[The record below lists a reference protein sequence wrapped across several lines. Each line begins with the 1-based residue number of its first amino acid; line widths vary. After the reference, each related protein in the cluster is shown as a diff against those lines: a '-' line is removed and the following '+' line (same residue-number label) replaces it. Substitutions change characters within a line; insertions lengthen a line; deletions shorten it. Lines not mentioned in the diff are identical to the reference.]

1 MSTKLTGTV
10 TVHGSKPA
18 RTAVVEVHNASD
30 DVVDQVQV
38 DDDGRYTYH
47 LSRGEWSLRVWD
59 SHGHRGAAQV
69 TIGDEDE
76 KTLNLDLEEPEG
88 GH

>member
-1 MSTKLTGTV
+1 MSTKLNGTV

-18 RTAVVEVHNASD
+18 TTAVVEVHNASG

-38 DDDGRYTYH
+38 NDEGRYVYH
-47 LSRGEWSLRVWD
+47 LSPGDWTLRAWD
-59 SHGHRGAAQV
+59 EHGHRGGAQV
-69 TIGDEDE
+69 RIGDEAE
-76 KTLNLDLEEPEG
+76 KTVDLDLEEPEG

>member
-1 MSTKLTGTV
+1 MRLTGAV

-18 RTAVVEVHNASD
+18 TTAVVELHNSTD

-38 DDDGRYTYH
+38 DDDGKYAYH
-47 LSRGEWSLRVWD
+47 LSSGTWTLRVWD
-59 SHGHRGAAQV
+59 RYGHRGGASITVAD
-69 TIGDEDE
+69 GEDQ
-76 KTLNLDLEEPEG
+76 TLDIVLDEPEG

>member
-1 MSTKLTGTV
+1 VPKLTGTI

-18 RTAVVEVHNASD
+18 TSAVVEVHNSTG

-38 DDDGRYTYH
+38 DEAGVYRYH
-47 LSRGEWSLRVWD
+47 LAPGSWSLNVWD
-59 SHGHRGAAQV
+59 AHGHRGRADV
-69 TIGDEDE
+69 TIGQDDDERVDI
-76 KTLNLDLEEPEG
+76 DLEEPEG